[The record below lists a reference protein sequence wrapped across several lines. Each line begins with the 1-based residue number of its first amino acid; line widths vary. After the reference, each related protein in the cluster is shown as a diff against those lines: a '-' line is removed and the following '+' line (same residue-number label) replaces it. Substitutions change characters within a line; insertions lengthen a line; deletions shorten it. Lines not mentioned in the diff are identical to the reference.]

1 MRNSCKKIA
10 CLLITL
16 YLTTLVFSQN
26 AARPQT
32 DNSVA
37 AKIRRFAP
45 TVLTADTSRLSPN
58 DLQVLQKIITA
69 AEHRVGLFLRQLYHG
84 HEALLERVKAD
95 LVMLMPVS
103 LHLFIIN
110 KAP

>member
-16 YLTTLVFSQN
+16 YLTTLVFSQK

-58 DLQVLQKIITA
+58 DRQALQKIMTL
-69 AEHRVGLFLRQLYHG
+69 GLSYRTG
-84 HEALLERVKAD
+84 A
-95 LVMLMPVS
+95 
-103 LHLFIIN
+103 
-110 KAP
+110 